1 MSDELKASV
10 LNKINLRLD
19 ACLVSSEELI
29 PDLTNRKQFYK
40 DIKEVIIRAPDL
52 KGYTAYSFS
61 DSCRHAKTYWDFC
74 LLVEKEIEEFY
85 E

>member
-1 MSDELKASV
+1 MSQALRDSIISKIDRR
-10 LNKINLRLD
+10 LN
-19 ACLVSSEELI
+19 ACLVSNEDLI

-40 DIKEVIIRAPDL
+40 DLKEVILKAPEL

-61 DSCRHAKTYWDFC
+61 DSCRHAKTYWGFC
-74 LLVEKEIEEFY
+74 LLIEKEIEEFY